1 MENWQSKAVKSFP
14 ELESQITRNQ
24 GGLLGLWP
32 DLYAA
37 LTAAYRE
44 TPINE
49 NLIRRIYE
57 YAGWC
62 FRQPEGEGPEGDLSN
77 ATAVGLIESLPLD
90 QRVSDDLHRWM
101 SVETFEGCEKLFRY
115 HLTEDEFGKWH
126 AAFVGK
132 KKGVAAPSLF

>member
-1 MENWQSKAVKSFP
+1 MDNWRSKALKSFP

-24 GGLLGLWP
+24 GGPLGLWS

-37 LTAAYRE
+37 LTAAYRQ

-49 NLIRRIYE
+49 SLIRRVYE

-62 FRQPEGEGPEGDLSN
+62 FRQPEGGGVDGDLSN
-77 ATAVGLIESLPLD
+77 ATAVGLIENLPLD

-101 SVETFEGCEKLFRY
+101 SVETFEGCERLFRY
-115 HLTEDEFGKWH
+115 HLTETEYGKWH
-126 AAFVGK
+126 DAFVRK
-132 KKGVAAPSLF
+132 KKGVADPSLI

>member
-57 YAGWC
+57 FAGWC

-115 HLTEDEFGKWH
+115 HLTKDEFCKWH
-126 AAFVGK
+126 AAFVRK